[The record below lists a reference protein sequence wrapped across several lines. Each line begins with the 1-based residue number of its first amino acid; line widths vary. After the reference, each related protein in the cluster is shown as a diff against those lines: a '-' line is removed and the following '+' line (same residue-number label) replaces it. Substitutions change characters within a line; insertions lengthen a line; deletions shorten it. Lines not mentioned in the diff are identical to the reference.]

1 MPQKQLVQLGD
12 GDRCQLRSLLSKGR
26 ASARCLTRARVL
38 LKAHAGLTDE
48 QISAALEVS
57 VSLVYD
63 VRRRFVQAGVPAA
76 IHRRSQ
82 PPRPDKRKLDGDAEA
97 HLITLACSHPP
108 AGRDGWTLQLLADR
122 LVQLNQVERVSRE
135 TVRRTLKKTN

>member
-1 MPQKQLVQLGD
+1 
-12 GDRCQLRSLLSKGR
+12 LLSKGR

-38 LKAHAGLTDE
+38 LKAHVGVTDQ
-48 QISAALEVS
+48 QIAEALEVS

-63 VRRRFVQAGVPAA
+63 VRRRFVQEGLMAA
-76 IHRRSQ
+76 LHRHPQ

-122 LVQLNQVERVSRE
+122 LVQLHQVERVSRE

>member
-12 GDRCQLRSLLSKGR
+12 GDRRQLRSLLSKGW

-38 LKAHAGLTDE
+38 LKAHAGFTDE

-63 VRRRFVQAGVPAA
+63 VRRRFVQAGVAAA

-122 LVQLNQVERVSRE
+122 LVQLNQVEQVSRE